1 MPPYGVCCRTGSSQL
16 VYKYPG
22 GNEHKWVLKGSPVK
36 GQMVN
41 ILGFMG
47 HGICVNSPVPMS
59 LQKQP
64 QTVYKHT
71 GVARP
76 IKTIHRNRRL
86 YWPRGLVSL
95 CLLPSSLSTQRVR
108 RPLACPELSATGTQR
123 RGAQWQ
129 RAMPVEGLHGPF
141 PDGSASAVIFILSQN
156 SSPRILKV

>member
-1 MPPYGVCCRTGSSQL
+1 M
-16 VYKYPG
+16 YKYPG

-95 CLLPSSLSTQRVR
+95 CLLPSSLSTQTVR

-123 RGAQWQ
+123 RGAQT
-129 RAMPVEGLHGPF
+129 
-141 PDGSASAVIFILSQN
+141 GSEPCQWKASADLSPTGQH
-156 SSPRILKV
+156 LL